1 MHFSGEKKKKYGD
14 KGVRPWMGGVRQ
26 WFLAYASCSTKE
38 ADYIG
43 RSRNEINSK
52 KQKGWNESI
61 QQAFAYEQKLIT
73 Y

>member
-1 MHFSGEKKKKYGD
+1 
-14 KGVRPWMGGVRQ
+14 MGGVRQ